1 MSLEPEMPVQEP
13 VASADEAAPR
23 RNARSRD
30 FDRELG
36 AKLRAARVS
45 TGMNQ
50 TALGK
55 ALGVSFQQVQKYESG
70 RDRIAAGT
78 LQKIGGVLGIHPG
91 EFFGETTAPV
101 GGVAELREAMSIA
114 ATMQKVVSPVVS
126 SASLER
132 RRAWTGSGWMPPV
145 IAARFTM
152 GEAAAIGVVMAEIAG
167 NRNLPNVISIISR
180 ELELWVRTRAR
191 VERQGGG
198 CRSALPTTNHILIS
212 FARPGAPAW
221 KTGLSMREVARSRPD
236 RQSGRLVL
244 GS

>member
-91 EFFGETTAPV
+91 EFFGETAAPV

-114 ATMQKVVSPVVS
+114 ATMQKVVSPVVRKRLG
-126 SASLER
+126 ALIEVL
-132 RRAWTGSGWMPPV
+132 AGQDT
-145 IAARFTM
+145 
-152 GEAAAIGVVMAEIAG
+152 AEHDVEQPAD
-167 NRNLPNVISIISR
+167 LPNH
-180 ELELWVRTRAR
+180 
-191 VERQGGG
+191 G
-198 CRSALPTTNHILIS
+198 
-212 FARPGAPAW
+212 
-221 KTGLSMREVARSRPD
+221 D
-236 RQSGRLVL
+236 